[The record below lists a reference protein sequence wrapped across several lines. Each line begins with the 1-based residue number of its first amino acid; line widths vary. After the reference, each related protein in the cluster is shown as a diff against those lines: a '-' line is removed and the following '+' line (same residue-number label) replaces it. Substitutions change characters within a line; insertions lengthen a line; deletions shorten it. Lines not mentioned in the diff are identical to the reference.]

1 MIIDKTKTDLFNEGE
16 ISIIYDNGCPVC
28 SYYISISKI
37 KTKFGKV
44 NLIKARENYKVLE
57 YLSAAKI
64 NINEGMIVV
73 YKNKLYFGADAVNII
88 SILGEKSSIINSLII
103 NIFKNKSI
111 SKITYPFLKIGRRI
125 LLFILGK
132 KLI

>member
-1 MIIDKTKTDLFNEGE
+1 
-16 ISIIYDNGCPVC
+16 
-28 SYYISISKI
+28 
-37 KTKFGKV
+37 
-44 NLIKARENYKVLE
+44 
-57 YLSAAKI
+57 
-64 NINEGMIVV
+64 MIVV